1 MSNQELTPGDVR
13 RAEALVT
20 RIRGVSACRIAL
32 DRSGAIAE
40 IHVIADGSKSPKLVA
55 RDVESCLKAELGV
68 AVDYRKIGVVVVEA
82 EPEPVEAPDAGGEAT
97 STGEAGVSEAG
108 EAAAAA
114 AGGEAAPAGGSN
126 AGARTVSPRPTR
138 PATGATDRPSTL
150 GRDEDTRDGGAEAR
164 SAGAPGARET
174 ARGEEAAAPGA
185 GAAARRAAHETRAGE
200 RGAPGGAAQPHAR
213 EADARREPAP
223 ADEIVELPVEEY
235 ASRFAFQSV
244 HVSAT
249 REGLRAEVE
258 LERDG
263 AVVFGAAQSENT
275 AQEPWEAIAEATLR
289 AVAELL
295 DARVR
300 LCLSDVR
307 RVTLGDGEAFVV
319 RVDLIEP
326 RSVRP
331 LAGCAMVTGNLNQSV
346 VFAALD
352 AVNRV
357 AGRLDFGSS
366 VEYRIR

>member
-1 MSNQELTPGDVR
+1 MNNQDLTPGDVS

-40 IHVIADGSKSPKLVA
+40 IHVIADGSKPPKLVA

-68 AVDYRKIGVVVVEA
+68 AVDYRKIGVVVVDDEPEPARPAAPTGAAPGVAGVADAA
-82 EPEPVEAPDAGGEAT
+82 EPESGSPGETGADATGRSRASAPEGAGGREPAPGT
-97 STGEAGVSEAG
+97 SSRASTRG
-108 EAAAAA
+108 AAAHAA
-114 AGGEAAPAGGSN
+114 PTTARAGGG
-126 AGARTVSPRPTR
+126 
-138 PATGATDRPSTL
+138 
-150 GRDEDTRDGGAEAR
+150 
-164 SAGAPGARET
+164 SAGADAR
-174 ARGEEAAAPGA
+174 
-185 GAAARRAAHETRAGE
+185 
-200 RGAPGGAAQPHAR
+200 
-213 EADARREPAP
+213 ADAAP

-235 ASRFAFQSV
+235 ASRFAFESV

-249 REGLRAEVE
+249 RGGVRAEVE

-263 AVVFGAAQSENT
+263 AVVFGSAESGNT
-275 AQEPWEAIAEATLR
+275 AHEPWATIAEATLR
-289 AVAELL
+289 AVSERL
-295 DARVR
+295 DGGVR

-326 RSVRP
+326 RSVRA

-357 AGRLDFGSS
+357 AGRLDFRTS